1 MIIFLVDLPLPY
13 ASGAEAYTHHE
24 RGCLAQQIGC
34 NRFIIQSDNTQV
46 IETMQDCGFFFLY
59 RKKDGG
65 FSSTLSAICYDYSI
79 VASGFTMMEYM
90 CCPRDANSATYKI
103 A

>member
-1 MIIFLVDLPLPY
+1 
-13 ASGAEAYTHHE
+13 
-24 RGCLAQQIGC
+24 
-34 NRFIIQSDNTQV
+34 
-46 IETMQDCGFFFLY
+46 MQDGVFFFLY